1 MKMKEFSLSELSKY
15 NGKENMPVYIA
26 YKGKVYDVSNS
37 FLWKGGKHQAMHETG
52 KDLTDA
58 LEEAPHGPDLLEK
71 VPVVGILKEK
81 AK

>member
-37 FLWKGGKHQAMHETG
+37 FL
-52 KDLTDA
+52 
-58 LEEAPHGPDLLEK
+58 
-71 VPVVGILKEK
+71 
-81 AK
+81 